1 MEAQGRRKT
10 MVGEVVGNKMTKTVS
25 VRVDRLMKHPKFKRY
40 VRRSRTF
47 MAHDEHGSCQPG
59 DKVKIVE
66 SRPLSRHKRWR
77 VMAIL
82 ERAETQETRRST

>member
-1 MEAQGRRKT
+1 MQAQGRRKT
-10 MVGEVVGNKMTKTVS
+10 LVGEVVSNKMVKTVS

-40 VRRSRTF
+40 VRRSSTF
-47 MAHDEHGSCQPG
+47 MAHDENDLCQPG
-59 DKVKIVE
+59 DRVKIIE

-82 ERAETQETRRST
+82 ERAESQETRRNP

>member
-1 MEAQGRRKT
+1 MEAQGRRKI
-10 MVGEVVGNKMTKTVS
+10 MVGEVIGNKMTKTVS

-40 VRRSRTF
+40 MQRSRTF
-47 MAHDEHGSCQPG
+47 MAHDEHSICQPG
-59 DKVKIVE
+59 DKVKIIE

-82 ERAETQETRRST
+82 ERAESQETRRST

>member
-1 MEAQGRRKT
+1 MQAQGRRKT
-10 MVGEVVGNKMTKTVS
+10 LVGEVVSNKMVKTVS

-40 VRRSRTF
+40 VRRSSTF
-47 MAHDEHGSCQPG
+47 MAHDENSLCQPG
-59 DKVKIVE
+59 DRVKIIE

-82 ERAETQETRRST
+82 ERAESQETRRNP

>member
-1 MEAQGRRKT
+1 MQAQGRRKT
-10 MVGEVVGNKMTKTVS
+10 MVGEVIANKMTKTVS

-40 VRRSRTF
+40 VRRSQTF
-47 MAHDEHGSCQPG
+47 MAHDEHSICQPG
-59 DKVKIVE
+59 DKVKIIE

-82 ERAETQETRRST
+82 ERAESQETRRST